1 MKIQDILWPKDGI
14 CTDAEMYF
22 HSNYKKSLVKEESIC
37 ILFQKG
43 GIVTTDTYFNSLT
56 IEKWA
61 KYTKVSK
68 VRLTLSL
75 QGKFN
80 VSLCW
85 KQKISERY
93 VERELKNITVDADD
107 RTQIM
112 LEYPEETRG
121 MFYFRIEAIEKGG
134 KFFGGYYATEIQE
147 EEIRPV
153 KLGIVKSDQSTV

>member
-14 CTDAEMYF
+14 CTDVEMYF
-22 HSNYKKSLVKEESIC
+22 HSNYKRSLVKEESVY

-56 IEKWA
+56 IEKWR

-68 VRLTLSL
+68 VLLTLFL

-85 KQKISERY
+85 KQKIGEMY
-93 VERELKNITVDADD
+93 VERELKNVTVNADSMTEITV
-107 RTQIM
+107 
-112 LEYPEETRG
+112 EFPEETKG
-121 MFYFRIEAIEKGG
+121 MFFFRLEALEK
-134 KFFGGYYATEIQE
+134 E
-147 EEIRPV
+147 ESFSEAPMTRRWKRNAV
-153 KLGIVKSDQSTV
+153 R